1 MSKPPHFRRRGCN
14 QAVLAAAIASA
25 AALAS
30 PAVASTITFATSPV
44 GGFTGPPTT
53 EDGFTYSLLSG
64 GLFVQDVGNPGQDM
78 EGAIESGGG
87 VLKIVSAGAGTFI
100 FDSVDF
106 AAFDS
111 AGTGSQMLSVEGS
124 LGGSAIGTDQYTLAN
139 TDVTQPKYT
148 NWTTE
153 AAASLAGK
161 TLSELDIFL
170 PAGTFPNESFFA
182 EAIDNVVLT
191 PVAAPEPASLMLLVS
206 SLLGLRVA
214 RRRKTRPS
222 RRHPFT
228 KARSVEPF
236 AKFVAQLS

>member
-14 QAVLAAAIASA
+14 QAVFAAAIASA

-30 PAVASTITFATSPV
+30 PAVASTITFATTPV
-44 GGFTGPPTT
+44 GGFTGPTT

-78 EGAIESGGG
+78 EGAIEFGGG
-87 VLKIVSAGAGTFI
+87 ALKIVSAGAATFI

-111 AGTGSQMLSVEGS
+111 AGTGSQTLSVEGS
-124 LGGSAIGTDQYTLAN
+124 LGGSAIGTDHYTLAN
-139 TDVTQPKYT
+139 TDVTQPKYA

-161 TLSELDIFL
+161 TLSELDILL
-170 PAGTFPNESFFA
+170 PAGAFPNGSFFT

-206 SLLGLRVA
+206 SLLGLRLA
-214 RRRKTRPS
+214 RRRKT
-222 RRHPFT
+222 
-228 KARSVEPF
+228 
-236 AKFVAQLS
+236 